1 MNTPR
6 INRFLGEWLDRQTS
20 PDFFKKGLIL
30 LNAYDFLD
38 SKADAIPGLI
48 AHKKALYVG
57 NQMKL
62 SLVVGTVILSLLKSM
77 LKTPLKQRST
87 IDLKLHLKVP
97 MNLLLTMV
105 QVRTLF
111 TVLYSIMNST
121 LILAFNMMTKNS
133 FMKTLDL
140 MLYSIIN
147 LFFYQETLLL
157 MIWRYL
163 GKKLGSQCVD
173 ELLIRQQYNTIQIIL
188 QESNMLFFCIF
199 IGCHWV

>member
-48 AHKKALYVG
+48 AHKKALYVS

-62 SLVVGTVILSLLKSM
+62 SLVVSTVILSLLKSM
-77 LKTPLKQRST
+77 VKTPLKQRST
-87 IDLKLHLKVP
+87 INLKLHLKVP

-111 TVLYSIMNST
+111 AVLYLTMNSI
-121 LILAFNMMTKNS
+121 LILAFNTMTKNS

-147 LFFYQETLLL
+147 LFFYQEIRPL

-163 GKKLGSQCVD
+163 GKMLGSQSVD
-173 ELLIRQQYNTIQIIL
+173 GPLISQTSNTIHEQIT
-188 QESNMLFFCIF
+188 
-199 IGCHWV
+199 

>member
-30 LNAYDFLD
+30 LNAYDVRRMPFLV
-38 SKADAIPGLI
+38 SSLI
-48 AHKKALYVG
+48 KKALYVG

-97 MNLLLTMV
+97 MNLFLTMV

-111 TVLYSIMNST
+111 AVLYSIMNSI

-147 LFFYQETLLL
+147 LFFYQEIRPL

-163 GKKLGSQCVD
+163 GKMLGSQSVD
-173 ELLIRQQYNTIQIIL
+173 GPLISQTSNTIHEQIT
-188 QESNMLFFCIF
+188 
-199 IGCHWV
+199 

>member
-20 PDFFKKGLIL
+20 PNFFQEGLIL
-30 LNAYDFLD
+30 LNACDFID
-38 SKADAIPGLI
+38 SNSDAIPGLI
-48 AHKKALYVG
+48 AHKKALYVS

-77 LKTPLKQRST
+77 LKTRLKQRST
-87 IDLKLHLKVP
+87 IDLKLHLKVL
-97 MNLLLTMV
+97 MKLLLIMV

-111 TVLYSIMNST
+111 AVLYLTMNSK

-140 MLYSIIN
+140 MLFSIISP
-147 LFFYQETLLL
+147 FSYQETHPL

-173 ELLIRQQYNTIQIIL
+173 ELLIR
-188 QESNMLFFCIF
+188 
-199 IGCHWV
+199 